1 MSFIGNI
8 PSFCSFRREEIEV
21 LATTSFMKRDLSSQ
35 EIESGLVFKGPFVVS
50 HPVYAYLLC
59 IDLQFVEQDRVVGFY
74 DGEKIFQFQVSSMVE
89 FNGEELIFCY
99 LRGSEGEAK
108 VRIRGLTEHDV
119 AKVAKEK
126 GASLEKFAAQLYRY
140 FQQDP
145 MAGNLPCPWVWPADE
160 KDTLYESGK
169 RLGG

>member
-1 MSFIGNI
+1 MSFIGNV

-21 LATTSFMKRDLSSQ
+21 LATTAFMKQDLSRR
-35 EIESGLVFKGPFVVS
+35 EIENGLVFKGPFVVS

-59 IDLQFVEQDRVVGFY
+59 IDLQMVEQDRLVGFY
-74 DGEKIFQFQVSSMVE
+74 DGDKMFQFQVSSTVE
-89 FNGEELIFCY
+89 FDGEELSFGY
-99 LRGSEGEAK
+99 ARSSEEAK

-119 AKVAKEK
+119 ARVAAKK
-126 GASLEKFAAQLYRY
+126 GVSLEEFATQLYRY

-169 RLGG
+169 GPGG